1 MPHVVVQMY
10 PGRDEDT
17 KMELAKAVAET
28 ISNKLNMRKEA
39 ISVSIQEVEKDNWKT
54 EVYDKVTK
62 DENKRLRE
70 SLDRIKNIK

>member
-1 MPHVVVQMY
+1 MPHIVVQMY

-17 KMELAKAVAET
+17 KMELAKAVADT
-28 ISNKLNMRKEA
+28 ISDKLNMRKEA

-62 DENKRLRE
+62 DENKE
-70 SLDRIKNIK
+70 VYIKPGYDM

>member
-62 DENKRLRE
+62 DENKE
-70 SLDRIKNIK
+70 VYIKPGYDM